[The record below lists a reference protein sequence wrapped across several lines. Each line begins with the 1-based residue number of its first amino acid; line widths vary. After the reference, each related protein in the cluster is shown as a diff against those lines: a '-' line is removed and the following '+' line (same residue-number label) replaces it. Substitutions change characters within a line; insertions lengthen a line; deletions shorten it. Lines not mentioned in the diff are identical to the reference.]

1 MNKSDIKNILISI
14 RKPEN
19 EHIVNYLLG
28 QVDMKDDESISR
40 VAESLGNDETNIRNF
55 LLKKIQEKQEQQSN
69 DERYPINDMFTYGIS
84 GNCIHLHLPTD
95 LHELMAKNGISK
107 TIALVNLQ
115 LLDAIDKIKEMR
127 DGGFYRFK
135 DKDSIYMIS
144 PAVIK
149 REMKFLE
156 ELDFTTNSYSKK
168 QLSDEKFVQEVD
180 CASFDDVAN
189 ILLDKLISLDIIKSS
204 FEINAVG
211 HKVIHGKDLF
221 DNGVLL
227 GENVMEKCIWNCWIL
242 IQIKKKNG

>member
-84 GNCIHLHLPTD
+84 ENSIHLHLPGD
-95 LHELMAKNGISK
+95 LHKRMAENGISK
-107 TIALVNLQ
+107 TVSMVNLQ
-115 LLDAIDKIKEMR
+115 LLDAISKIKALK
-127 DGGFYRFK
+127 DDKFYRFEGK
-135 DKDSIYMIS
+135 DKIYMIS
-144 PAVIK
+144 PIMIK

-156 ELDFTTNSYSKK
+156 ELDFVTHSYSKK
-168 QLSDEKFVQEVD
+168 QLGDEEFIRENPE
-180 CASFDDVAN
+180 AG
-189 ILLDKLISLDIIKSS
+189 L
-204 FEINAVG
+204 AV
-211 HKVIHGKDLF
+211 HIFGKDR
-221 DNGVLL
+221 
-227 GENVMEKCIWNCWIL
+227 NVGTALIDFNTMNTKEWQDKKDATMKELKEKLVSKEDKADIE
-242 IQIKKKNG
+242 K